1 MSLPNK
7 IKCLSWNV
15 QSLCNNT
22 DKVLQCLTDNGI
34 EIACITETWMS
45 SENNHTTSIIK
56 SFGYSI
62 THFYTENCRGT
73 GVAILFKNTLKVK
86 PFSKFSS
93 VFDSFQYRCVEISVK
108 NQPSI
113 LLFVIYRCQE
123 FTKDTFEQEFKHLLN
138 FCDLTSYNILLVGD
152 FNYHFEKTS
161 DNTVIRLTN
170 LISTYGLSP
179 LIEVPTHRK
188 GHTLDQIFVNTWEL
202 DVFIKEIVDIN
213 ISDHFPI
220 YCDVPLSSNT
230 IAQPKSI
237 TYRKVKEIDLNDFE
251 QKVIGNLDVALANST
266 ELNFHQHY
274 MVYSDVISKILDEV
288 APLTTKVLKSS
299 TNTPLWMDTQF
310 KNERKLRRKLE
321 RTWKKT
327 KRPDDRLAYINQR
340 DNCAELGKIKRAGYY
355 SNLIAKCNGDQ
366 KALYSVVSDLL
377 DTKKVRT
384 LPLGDNEVELANK
397 FNQFYMNKI
406 NNIRDSI
413 PYSCGNNNNSNEMF
427 NKPDYKPFQGDSFD
441 NFEPVTIDELK
452 EIIKSSNTKTSCQDP
467 LPQYVLNN
475 ILDSLL
481 PYLCDLVNKSLSTG
495 NIDGV
500 KESIIVP
507 LLKKAG
513 LNTDELNNYRPVS
526 NLVFLGKLIER
537 VVLKRLNAHMDKNEL
552 HVKSQYGYKQFHST
566 ETLMLRLVNDVLI
579 GFDNNNATVVLL
591 LDLSA
596 AFDTVDTDKLLHILN
611 KEIGISGTVL
621 KWFQSFLVGRKQR
634 VKIGNSISD
643 LLDTLFGIAQG
654 SNLGPTLFNIYTR
667 TFADIVKLSGFVPG
681 GFADDNNA
689 SNTFALCFQYRV
701 LTEKLHSLMENV
713 TKWMNSLY
721 LKINPDKTE
730 IILFLP
736 KAAMQANV
744 IGGAFLEGGGCI
756 RFSGTVKNLGVM
768 LDRHLTLEPH
778 IRSIVSHCYKLL
790 GDIGRIRSVLT
801 DKQTESLVHSVI
813 SSRVDYCNSLFLG
826 LNKNTINSLQK
837 VQNAAARLILKKR
850 KRTSIRSDLKGLHWL
865 RVDQRIMFKTLLL
878 VYKCINAIAPDE
890 LKSLIQ
896 VNPDKPQ
903 ILVTPTFKTTH
914 GRRSFQYNAPY
925 LWNHLPE
932 DIRKSVSLE
941 SFKGKLKTFLFIHY
955 DKFIADVHK
964 YID

>member
-15 QSLCNNT
+15 QSLCNKT
-22 DKVLQCLTDNGI
+22 DKVCQFLTDNEI

-45 SENNHTTSIIK
+45 SETNHTTSIIK
-56 SFGYSI
+56 IFGYSV

-73 GVAILFKNTLKVK
+73 GVAILFKHTLNVK
-86 PFSKFSS
+86 LFSKFSS
-93 VFDSFQYRCVEISVK
+93 VFDSFQYRGIDISVR
-108 NQPSI
+108 NQPPI
-113 LLFVIYRCQE
+113 LLFVIYRRQE
-123 FTKDTFEQEFKHLLN
+123 FSKDIFEQEFKHLLN
-138 FCDLTSYNILLVGD
+138 FCHLTSYNILLVGD

-161 DNTVIRLTN
+161 DNTVIKLNN

-202 DVFIKEIVDIN
+202 DVLVKDIVDIN

-220 YCDVPLSSNT
+220 CFDLPISSNQ
-230 IAQPKSI
+230 IPQPKTI
-237 TYRKVKEIDLNDFE
+237 TFRKLREIDLSAFK
-251 QKVIGNLDVALANST
+251 QKVIGNLDTALENST

-274 MVYSDVISKILDEV
+274 TVYSDVILKVLEEV
-288 APLTTKVLKSS
+288 APLTTKVINTS
-299 TNTPLWMDTQF
+299 TTTPMWMDTYF

-321 RTWKKT
+321 RKWRKT
-327 KRPDDRLAYINQR
+327 KKPDDRLAYINQR
-340 DNCAELGKIKRAGYY
+340 DNCAELAKSKRADYY

-366 KALYSVVSDLL
+366 KALYSIISDLL
-377 DTKKVRT
+377 DTKKVKT
-384 LPLGDNEVELANK
+384 LPQCDNEVELANK
-397 FNQFYMNKI
+397 FNHFYVNKI
-406 NNIRDSI
+406 KNIRDKI
-413 PYSCGNNNNSNEMF
+413 PSNGHNNNGNEMF
-427 NKPDYKPFQGDSFD
+427 NEPEYKRFQGDSFN

-467 LPQYVLNN
+467 LPQYILNN

-481 PYLCDLVNKSLSTG
+481 PYLCDLVNKSLSSG

-500 KESIIVP
+500 KEAVIVP

-513 LNTDELNNYRPVS
+513 LNSDELNNYRPVS
-526 NLVFLGKLIER
+526 NLVFLSKLIER
-537 VVLKRLNAHMDKNEL
+537 VVLKRLNAHMDKNGL

-566 ETLMLRLVNDVLI
+566 ETLMLRVVNDVLI
-579 GFDNNNATVVLL
+579 GFDNNNATIVLL

-611 KEIGISGTVL
+611 MEIGVTGTAL
-621 KWFQSFLVGRKQR
+621 KWFRSFLVGRKQR

-654 SNLGPTLFNIYTR
+654 SVLGPTLFNIYTR
-667 TFADIVKLSGFVPG
+667 MFADIVKLSGFVPG

-689 SNTFALCFQYRV
+689 SNTFALCFQYKV

-713 TKWMNSLY
+713 TNWMNSLY

-736 KAAMQANV
+736 KAAKFENV
-744 IGGAFLEGGGCI
+744 IGGTFLEGGCCI
-756 RFSGTVKNLGVM
+756 RFSGTVKNLGVI

-778 IRSIVSHCYKLL
+778 IKSIVSHCYKLL
-790 GDIGRIRSVLT
+790 SDIGRIRSVLT
-801 DKQTESLVHSVI
+801 NKQTESLVHSVI
-813 SSRVDYCNSLFLG
+813 SSRLDYCNSLFLG
-826 LNKNTINSLQK
+826 LNKSIINKLQK

-850 KRTSIRSDLKGLHWL
+850 KRTSIRSDIKDLHWL

-890 LKSLIQ
+890 LKSLIEM
-896 VNPDKPQ
+896 NADKPQ
-903 ILVTPTFKTTH
+903 ILITPSLKTTH
-914 GRRSFQYNAPY
+914 GRRSFRYNAPY

-932 DIRKSVSLE
+932 DIKKSMSLDN
-941 SFKGKLKTFLFIHY
+941 FKSKLKTFLFIHY
-955 DKFIADVHK
+955 DEFMADVNK